1 MDTETAR
8 VILGSYAGKKP
19 SEIGNAV
26 DVLYPGFGTYKAIA
40 AEFGRSDSFWS
51 VRHRLFQL
59 PVGIRWKIDEGQISM
74 EQGIEISKLKN
85 EEEQWLLAFTITET
99 QNLTAKECQNV
110 VNLVLKERKS
120 IREALSV
127 SAGIRFD
134 KIQPLLL
141 PLKFDIRLAIC
152 KRAWARCQ
160 EWEDLIYQLILQG
173 IDVDI
178 KEVASRLEKLASDLH
193 KAGETGQEANTRK
206 VPSETSPE
214 TAQGTI
220 IQAKGGK
227 EKPPEPTIVQNNE
240 ESN

>member
-1 MDTETAR
+1 MVMDTETAR
-8 VILGSYAGKKP
+8 VILGSYAEKKP

-110 VNLVLKERKS
+110 VNLVLKEEKS
-120 IREALSV
+120 IREALGV

-141 PLKFDIRLAIC
+141 PLGFDIRLAIC
-152 KRAWARCQ
+152 KRAWARHQ

-178 KEVASRLEKLASDLH
+178 KEVASQLEKLASDLH
-193 KAGETGQEANTRK
+193 KAGGTEQESDETEQDESRNQLK
-206 VPSETSPE
+206 I
-214 TAQGTI
+214 QGF
-220 IQAKGGK
+220 
-227 EKPPEPTIVQNNE
+227 
-240 ESN
+240 

>member
-85 EEEQWLLAFTITET
+85 EEEQWLLAFAITET
-99 QNLTAKECQNV
+99 KNLTAKECGNV
-110 VNLVLKERKS
+110 VNLVLKENKS
-120 IREALSV
+120 IQDALSV

-134 KIQPLLL
+134 KVQPLLL
-141 PLKFDIRLAIC
+141 PLGFDIRLAIC

-173 IDVDI
+173 IDIDI
-178 KEVASRLEKLASDLH
+178 KEVASQLEKLASDLH
-193 KAGETGQEANTRK
+193 KAGETEQE
-206 VPSETSPE
+206 SDETEQDKSRNQLKI
-214 TAQGTI
+214 QGL
-220 IQAKGGK
+220 
-227 EKPPEPTIVQNNE
+227 
-240 ESN
+240 

>member
-110 VNLVLKERKS
+110 VNLVLKEEKS
-120 IREALSV
+120 IREALGV

-141 PLKFDIRLAIC
+141 PLGFDIRLAIC

-178 KEVASRLEKLASDLH
+178 KEVASQLEKLASDLH
-193 KAGETGQEANTRK
+193 KAGETEQK
-206 VPSETSPE
+206 SDETEQDESRNQLE
-214 TAQGTI
+214 IQGL
-220 IQAKGGK
+220 
-227 EKPPEPTIVQNNE
+227 
-240 ESN
+240 

>member
-1 MDTETAR
+1 MIDAETAR
-8 VILGSYAGKKP
+8 AILNSYAEKKI

-26 DVLYPGFGTYKAIA
+26 DVLYPEFGTYKAIA
-40 AEFGRSDSFWS
+40 AEFGRSDKYWS

-59 PVGIRWKIDEGQISM
+59 PAGIRWKIDEEQIST

-85 EEEQWLLAFTITET
+85 ENDQWLLAFAITET

-110 VNLVLKERKS
+110 VNLVLKEDQS

-141 PLKFDIRLAIC
+141 PLGFDIRLAIC

-178 KEVASRLEKLASDLH
+178 KEVASQLEKLASDLH
-193 KAGETGQEANTRK
+193 KAGETEQDESGNQLEI
-206 VPSETSPE
+206 
-214 TAQGTI
+214 QGL
-220 IQAKGGK
+220 
-227 EKPPEPTIVQNNE
+227 
-240 ESN
+240 